1 MIVRS
6 DRVIKYFGFKKNDL
20 KSCLMKSCFDGEKKT
35 TYIVKDITNI
45 FALVEG
51 VIILKP
57 VNLLRSLMFIFV
69 FCKIK

>member
-1 MIVRS
+1 
-6 DRVIKYFGFKKNDL
+6 
-20 KSCLMKSCFDGEKKT
+20 MKSCFDGEKKT
-35 TYIVKDITNI
+35 TYIVKYITNI

-57 VNLLRSLMFIFV
+57 VSLLISLMFIFV